1 MKGLFERRWCS
12 PKQTYNWIAAKRRIN
27 RHDLYG
33 ESAAGR
39 LTAQRRAGLLV
50 RKVRFGSADNKYSM
64 KSRFLRLTSRSV
76 CAFWATKR
84 TKESNYITDRIF
96 GLIKRDSVSCLMTF
110 EKTNAI
116 ERCTKTQPSHLCK
129 TQIYQ
134 RNFKKHPTKRLH
146 FVRISEGLFLNE
158 ELHKNNALNLCKATK
173 IKKFFNQG
181 SKMPSPSGDK

>member
-1 MKGLFERRWCS
+1 MQVYKILIATLKNTLSHSIHNGGQNQKPPERRWCP
-12 PKQTYNWIAAKRRIN
+12 PKQSYNWIAAKRRIN

-116 ERCTKTQPSHLCK
+116 ERCTKTQPC
-129 TQIYQ
+129 ICA
-134 RNFKKHPTKRLH
+134 KRR
-146 FVRISEGLFLNE
+146 FIK
-158 ELHKNNALNLCKATK
+158 ELLKNTLPK
-173 IKKFFNQG
+173 G
-181 SKMPSPSGDK
+181 SILSI